1 MLFLRSAAA
10 ELSNAPVEVSVCAD
24 SLEVRSGGSCDAAAL
39 PAGVSL
45 APSSCRG
52 LRRLRGDGLHLRVRL
67 RRPPP
72 AAGEG
77 GAGQAGAGLSLRK
90 GQGDLGPG
98 GFKFGVL
105 SC

>member
-10 ELSNAPVEVSVCAD
+10 ELPSAPVEVSVCAE

-72 AAGEG
+72 VAGEG
-77 GAGQAGAGLSLRK
+77 GQGQGRGRAGAGAAKR
-90 GQGDLGPG
+90 GRATWDVRG
-98 GFKFGVL
+98 
-105 SC
+105 